1 VGLTKQ
7 RVEILAP
14 TLDILSRVIPS
25 GCTSLKHHEMLNK
38 SAFAMYLMYMI
49 LYAFYSCC
57 DIMRMFVPT
66 LALRDT
72 KSLLHRW

>member
-7 RVEILAP
+7 RVEILAR
-14 TLDILSRVIPS
+14 TLDSLSRVNPS

-38 SAFAMYLMYMI
+38 SALAMHLEYMR
-49 LYAFYSCC
+49 LYAFHSCC
-57 DIMRMFVPT
+57 NFTRMFVSM

-72 KSLLHRW
+72 KSLRHRW